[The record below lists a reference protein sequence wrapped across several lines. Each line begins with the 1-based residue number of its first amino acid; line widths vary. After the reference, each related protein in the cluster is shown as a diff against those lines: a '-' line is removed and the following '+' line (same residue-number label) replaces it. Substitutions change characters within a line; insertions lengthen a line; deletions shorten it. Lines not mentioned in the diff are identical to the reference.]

1 MELRFEELY
10 ERYFRDVYMYML
22 RLSGDADIAE
32 EMTEETFF
40 KALRSID
47 SFRGECGVYAW
58 LCGIAKNCYYSYLK
72 KHGRVQSIDGAL
84 PEEEDDGRDIE
95 EIYSDREEAA
105 RIKRVLHEI
114 PDPYKEVFMWRV
126 FAEMDFSQIGGLY
139 GKTANWACVTYHRA
153 KRMITERMEEED
165 K

>member
-1 MELRFEELY
+1 MRFEELY

-22 RLSGDADIAE
+22 RLSGDSDVAE

-58 LCGIAKNCYYSYLK
+58 LCQIAKNRYYSYLK
-72 KHGRVQSIDGAL
+72 KNGRTDSLDDAPELPADG
-84 PEEEDDGRDIE
+84 DIE
-95 EIYSDREEAA
+95 EIYSDRDEAM
-105 RIKRVLHEI
+105 RIKRLLHEI

-126 FAEMDFSQIGGLY
+126 FAEMDFRQIGSLY

-153 KRMITERMEEED
+153 KKMITERMED
-165 K
+165 DSQ